1 MPPVR
6 IGRVKIGD
14 SPRLVAVITAPQ
26 NAAQLA
32 QAVAS
37 GADIAELRLDYMSSM
52 PEDRIVQAVRRAVQA
67 GRLPLI
73 ATIRTPREGGAGRD
87 GVAADEKRRE
97 ALFKAI
103 IPFVQ
108 AVDVELSSPILSEVA
123 DAGHKQGIPV
133 IVSYHHF
140 HSTPSLSRLKSLA
153 MLCKAKG
160 GDVAKIIT
168 TAKTP
173 IEMIRLLSLL
183 HERPCHPL
191 AAFAMGK
198 HALLSRLM
206 AFFFQSSL
214 LYGTLPGG
222 RSHPAPAP
230 GIPSLAELKAVFK
243 QFRLP

>member
-14 SPRLVAVITAPQ
+14 SPRLVAVITVPQ
-26 NAAQLA
+26 NAVQLA
-32 QAVAS
+32 KAGAV

-52 PEDRIVQAVRRAVQA
+52 PEEKIVQAVRRAAQA
-67 GRLPLI
+67 GKLPLI
-73 ATIRTPREGGAGRD
+73 ATIRTPREGGAGKD
-87 GVAADEKRRE
+87 GAAADEKRRE

-108 AVDVELSSPILSEVA
+108 AVDIELSSPILAEVA
-123 DAGHKQGIPV
+123 TAAHKQNIPV

-140 HSTPSLSRLKSLA
+140 QSTPSLSRLKSLA

-160 GDVAKIIT
+160 GDIAKIIT

-173 IEMIRLLSLL
+173 MEMIRLLSLL

-214 LYGTLPGG
+214 LYGTLSGG
-222 RSHPAPAP
+222 HSLPAPAP
-230 GIPSLAELKAVFK
+230 GIPTLDELKRVLRE
-243 QFRLP
+243 FRLP